1 MFEKIVVGVD
11 AEPERAQRVVEA
23 GELVAR
29 ATHGE
34 LLVAHVRELELT
46 EAIAATPRAGAVH
59 PMRAKGSA
67 MEVDAL
73 VDRAVARLRSAGI
86 AARGVVQPSEG
97 STAKELLQI
106 ANSFGATLIVVGD
119 RGRRVTDMLLGAVA
133 QKVLRD
139 AECSVLLVR

>member
-23 GELVAR
+23 GELLAR

-34 LLVAHVRELELT
+34 VLVAHVRELELT
-46 EAIAATPRAGAVH
+46 EAVAATPRAGAVH
-59 PMRAKGSA
+59 PVPVNGSA
-67 MEVDAL
+67 VEVDTF
-73 VDRAVARLRSAGI
+73 VDRAVERLRGEGI
-86 AARGVVQPSEG
+86 AARGVVQPGDG

-106 ANSFGATLIVVGD
+106 ADSFGATLIIVGD